1 MDRTVNPGINLN
13 LMSPVDL
20 QEGVAR
26 LSRGAYLKEA
36 SLEITLSILTESAA
50 QMSGVARVSIW
61 ALCNAQ
67 SELRCLDLYDL
78 SEARHQS
85 GMSLYARDYPHYFRA
100 LRSEE
105 CIVADDAYLYPA
117 TREFSS
123 GYLSQHGITAMLDTP
138 IHIRGNLEGVLCLEQ
153 VGTRMTWTTMHR
165 LFAHAVAN
173 LVTLAL
179 VEYEADEAR
188 REAVMAGERLQAVLK
203 NSPDLAVDRNS
214 LLAQP
219 G

>member
-1 MDRTVNPGINLN
+1 MDRTVNPGINLT
-13 LMSPVDL
+13 LMLPAEL

-26 LSRGAYLKEA
+26 LSRGTYFKEA
-36 SLEITLSILTESAA
+36 SLEVTLSILTESAA
-50 QMSGVARVSIW
+50 QMSGIARVSIW

-67 SELRCLDLYDL
+67 AELRCLDLYDL
-78 SEARHQS
+78 SQRRHQN
-85 GMSLYARDYPHYFRA
+85 GMSLYARDFPQYFRA
-100 LRSEE
+100 LRAEE
-105 CIVADDAYLYPA
+105 CIVADDAHLYPA

-123 GYLSQHGITAMLDTP
+123 GYLDEHGITAMLDTP
-138 IHIRGNLEGVLCLEQ
+138 IHIRGALEGVLCLEQ
-153 VGTRMTWTTMHR
+153 VGTHLPWTTMHR

-179 VEYEADEAR
+179 VEYEVDEAR
-188 REAVMAGERLQAVLK
+188 RQTAIADQRLQAVLK
-203 NSPDLAVDRNS
+203 NRPDLAVDRNS

>member
-1 MDRTVNPGINLN
+1 
-13 LMSPVDL
+13 MSPAEL
-20 QEGVAR
+20 HEGVAR
-26 LSRGAYLKEA
+26 LSRGTYFKEA

-50 QMSGVARVSIW
+50 QMSGIERVSIW

-67 SELRCLDLYDL
+67 AELRCLDLYHL
-78 SEARHQS
+78 SATSHQS

-105 CIVADDAYLYPA
+105 CIVADDAALCSA

-123 GYLSQHGITAMLDTP
+123 AYLNQHGITAMLDTP

-153 VGTRMTWTTMHR
+153 VGTQAPWTPMHR

-179 VEYEADEAR
+179 VEYEAEEAR
-188 REAVMAGERLQAVLK
+188 RQAAIADQRLQALLK
-203 NSPDLAVDRNS
+203 KCPDSAVDRNR
-214 LLAQP
+214 LQAEF